1 MDRQL
6 SPTVLKKRKQSLL
19 LKVGGV
25 IAAILLLAFAF
36 RSFLQPVVHL
46 SDIKISKCDVGNIEA
61 SVSASGVIVPE
72 FEEVVTSPI
81 TSRITHVYKNTGETV
96 NNGDIILSLD
106 NTNEQLQLDKM
117 ADELA
122 SKQNRIK
129 KMQLTIE
136 RTLIDLQTNYEIQK
150 LRAQSMET
158 ALKNETYMKSL
169 GASSLESVKQAEMNS
184 KIADME
190 STHMM
195 KSLENQK
202 TSMQT
207 DLQDLEYE
215 ISIHRRN
222 MDEIRKHISNAEVKA
237 SGHGVITWINDK
249 IGTTVSAGSELVKM
263 ANLTSFTA
271 EGTVTDLYSRK
282 LAIGGKVNILFNDS
296 ILTGKIAAV
305 NPTVQNDAVKFKV
318 QLDKKNHPSL
328 RSNQKVDIYIVT
340 SFREK
345 VLRLPR
351 GEFFS
356 GISNPYVFVLK
367 GDKAVRRTVKFGESN
382 VDFVEIESGLEAGE
396 EIIAS
401 NMQEKMN
408 LKKIKV
414 KE

>member
-6 SPTVLKKRKQSLL
+6 SPTILKKRKLSFLF
-19 LKVGGV
+19 KIGGTV
-25 IAAILLLAFAF
+25 VAILLLAMAF

-46 SDIKISKCDVGNIEA
+46 SDIKISKCDLGNIEA
-61 SVSASGVIVPE
+61 SVSASGIIMPE

-81 TSRITHVYKNTGETV
+81 TSRIMHVYKNTGETV
-96 NNGDIILSLD
+96 NSGDIILSLD
-106 NTNEQLQLDKM
+106 NTSEQLQLDKM

-122 SKQNRIK
+122 SKQNRVK

-169 GASSLESVKQAEMNS
+169 GASSMESVKQAEMNS
-184 KIADME
+184 RIAEME

-202 TSMQT
+202 ASMQT

-249 IGTTVSAGSELVKM
+249 IGTTVSTGSELVKM

-271 EGTVTDLYSRK
+271 EGTVSDLHSRK
-282 LAIGGKVNILFNDS
+282 LAIGGKVNILLNDS
-296 ILTGKIAAV
+296 ILTGKIAAI
-305 NPTVQNDAVKFKV
+305 NPTVQNDAIKFKV

-340 SFREK
+340 AFREK

-356 GISNPYVFVLK
+356 GTSNPYVFVLK
-367 GDKAVRRTVKFGESN
+367 GNKAVRRTVKFGESN

-396 EIIAS
+396 LIIAS
-401 NMQEKMN
+401 NMQDKMN
-408 LKKIKV
+408 LKEIKV